1 MRYGPGH
8 KEEARSRILNAAGR
22 GFRRLG
28 FGGIGVDGL
37 AKEAGVTSGAFYGH
51 FPSKAEAFKAAAVA
65 GLVQL
70 REGDRRP
77 ARQGRRGRG
86 WRKFVDFYMS
96 VRRTCDL
103 SESCALQSLTPEV
116 ARADHGTRAAYE
128 AELLKV
134 VEAVAQGL
142 PNGSLPARRKTAW
155 AILADAVRR
164 RLARALRGRS
174 QDRGPDSGGYQERGH
189 GLDQQRLGWRGT
201 IACAR
206 RGSIA
211 DAPLDVLLGSS

>member
-8 KEEARSRILNAAGR
+8 KDEARSRILNAAGR

-51 FPSKAEAFKAAAVA
+51 FRSKAEAFEAAAVD

-70 REGDRRP
+70 REAIEDLR
-77 ARQGRRGRG
+77 AREGED
-86 WRKFVDFYMS
+86 WLASFVDFYMS

-116 ARADHGTRAAYE
+116 ARADHGTKTAYE
-128 AELLKV
+128 AELLRV
-134 VEAVAQGL
+134 AEAVAQGL
-142 PNGSLPARRKTAW
+142 PIGPLAARRKTAW
-155 AILADAVRR
+155 AILAMLSGGVS
-164 RLARALRGRS
+164 LARSAADPKTGAQIAAGIKSAVIALT
-174 QDRGPDSGGYQERGH
+174 GGG
-189 GLDQQRLGWRGT
+189 
-201 IACAR
+201 
-206 RGSIA
+206 
-211 DAPLDVLLGSS
+211 

>member
-1 MRYGPGH
+1 MRYGPDH
-8 KEEARSRILNAAGR
+8 KAEARTRIRDAAGR

-70 REGDRRP
+70 REGVESLQ
-77 ARQGRRGRG
+77 AREGVA
-86 WRKFVDFYMS
+86 WLEKFVDFYIN

-103 SESCALQSLTPEV
+103 GESCALQSLTPEV
-116 ARADHGTRAAYE
+116 ARADRDTKAAYE
-128 AELLKV
+128 AELVRV

-142 PNGSLPARRKTAW
+142 SNGTLSARRKTAW
-155 AILADAVRR
+155 AILSM
-164 RLARALRGRS
+164 L
-174 QDRGPDSGGYQERGH
+174 SGGVSIARSTA
-189 GLDQQRLGWRGT
+189 DPRLGSQVGVA
-201 IACAR
+201 IKAA
-206 RGSIA
+206 
-211 DAPLDVLLGSS
+211 VLALVDSD

>member
-1 MRYGPGH
+1 MRYGPEH
-8 KEEARSRILNAAGR
+8 KQEARARILNAAGR

-70 REGDRRP
+70 REGIESLRASEGD
-77 ARQGRRGRG
+77 A
-86 WRKFVDFYMS
+86 WLEKFVDFYMS

-103 SESCALQSLTPEV
+103 GDSCALQSLTPEV
-116 ARADHGTRAAYE
+116 ARADRDTKAAFE
-128 AELLKV
+128 AELVKV

-142 PNGSLPARRKTAW
+142 SNGTLPARRKTAW
-155 AILADAVRR
+155 AILSM
-164 RLARALRGRS
+164 L
-174 QDRGPDSGGYQERGH
+174 SGGV
-189 GLDQQRLGWRGT
+189 
-201 IACAR
+201 
-206 RGSIA
+206 SIA
-211 DAPLDVLLGSS
+211 RSAADPRTGAQIAAGIKDAILVLTDRR

>member
-8 KEEARSRILNAAGR
+8 KDEARSRILNAAGR

-51 FPSKAEAFKAAAVA
+51 FPSKAEAFRAAAVA

-70 REGDRRP
+70 REAIEDLRASEGEDWL
-77 ARQGRRGRG
+77 AA
-86 WRKFVDFYMS
+86 FVDFYMS

-116 ARADHGTRAAYE
+116 ARADHGTRTAYE

-134 VEAVAQGL
+134 AEAVAQGL
-142 PNGSLPARRKTAW
+142 PNGPLAARRKTAW
-155 AILADAVRR
+155 AILAMLSGGVS
-164 RLARALRGRS
+164 LARSAADPRTGAQIAAGIKSAVIAL
-174 QDRGPDSGGYQERGH
+174 
-189 GLDQQRLGWRGT
+189 T
-201 IACAR
+201 N
-206 RGSIA
+206 
-211 DAPLDVLLGSS
+211 

>member
-8 KEEARSRILNAAGR
+8 KDEARSRILHAAGR

-70 REGDRRP
+70 REAIEDLRASEGEDWL
-77 ARQGRRGRG
+77 A
-86 WRKFVDFYMS
+86 KFVDFYMS

-116 ARADHGTRAAYE
+116 ARADQDTRTAYE
-128 AELLKV
+128 AELLRV
-134 VEAVAQGL
+134 AEAVAQGL
-142 PNGSLPARRKTAW
+142 PTGSLPARRKTAW
-155 AILADAVRR
+155 AILAMLSGGVS
-164 RLARALRGRS
+164 LARSAADPKTGA
-174 QDRGPDSGGYQERGH
+174 Q
-189 GLDQQRLGWRGT
+189 
-201 IACAR
+201 IAA
-206 RGSIA
+206 GIKGA
-211 DAPLDVLLGSS
+211 VMALGS

>member
-1 MRYGPGH
+1 MGMRYGPGH
-8 KEEARSRILNAAGR
+8 KDEARSRILNAAGR

-37 AKEAGVTSGAFYGH
+37 AKDAGVTSGAFYGH

-70 REGDRRP
+70 REAIEDLR
-77 ARQGRRGRG
+77 AREGED
-86 WRKFVDFYMS
+86 WLATFVDFYMS

-116 ARADHGTRAAYE
+116 ARADHGTRTAYE

-134 VEAVAQGL
+134 AEAVAQGL
-142 PNGSLPARRKTAW
+142 PNGPLPARRKTAW
-155 AILADAVRR
+155 AILAMLSGGVS
-164 RLARALRGRS
+164 LARSAADPRTGAQIAAGIKSAVMAL
-174 QDRGPDSGGYQERGH
+174 
-189 GLDQQRLGWRGT
+189 T
-201 IACAR
+201 N
-206 RGSIA
+206 
-211 DAPLDVLLGSS
+211 